1 MLVRIA
7 EKIIRGAGEIL
18 ARIFMALR
26 LSPNAI
32 TLVGLAV
39 TTVAGV
45 LFGMGKLTAGGLVLV
60 GACLLDSVDGLVARR
75 TGRVTRFGAFFDST
89 IDRYSDLVL
98 YAGLFVFAVREP
110 ANREYWAAP
119 VAVIAAAV
127 AGAFLVSYTKSRGEN
142 MAGEIRQGYWGRV
155 ERLIML
161 IIGVCVWRASAALW
175 ILAIFP
181 HITVIHRILIVKAK
195 LMLARGA
202 DAARPSREGSGFTA
216 REEDP
221 RFVGATGKGLT
232 PGRREGAN
240 EKSGRGRRFLQ
251 KVTGIAHR
259 IPLVKDKLRR
269 TNRIPDSTKVKSS
282 RRLWWAKL
290 SDDGTRVIFPLPLR
304 ILFIDFKR
312 GSVPYDIACAVF
324 ILSTAVIP
332 IQWIAVLN
340 RLVIK
345 YLG

>member
-32 TLVGLAV
+32 TLVGFGV
-39 TTVAGV
+39 TALAGV
-45 LFGMGKLTAGGLVLV
+45 FLGMGRLTTGGCVLI
-60 GACLLDSVDGLVARR
+60 GACILDSVDGLVARR

-89 IDRYSDLVL
+89 IDRYSDLAL

-142 MAGEIRQGYWGRV
+142 MVGEIRQGYWGRV

-175 ILAIFP
+175 ILAVFP

-195 LMLARGA
+195 LILARGS
-202 DAARPSREGSGFTA
+202 DAPQQG
-216 REEDP
+216 DC
-221 RFVGATGKGLT
+221 
-232 PGRREGAN
+232 
-240 EKSGRGRRFLQ
+240 
-251 KVTGIAHR
+251 HR
-259 IPLVKDKLRR
+259 AE
-269 TNRIPDSTKVKSS
+269 
-282 RRLWWAKL
+282 RLWWAKL
-290 SDDGTRVIFPLPLR
+290 SDDGARVIFPLPLR

-324 ILSTAVIP
+324 ILSTALIP
-332 IQWIAVLN
+332 IQWVAVLN

-345 YLG
+345 YIG